1 MTKRLSPPSAHDVAR
16 LAGVSQAAVSRAFT
30 PGKSIAKHTQER
42 VFRAAKS
49 LGYRPNLLA
58 RSLIKGQSGIVGVV
72 MGSPRNPVFMAALDA
87 LSARLSRAGKHIL
100 IFTVQDGSS
109 ADEYVDE
116 LLMYRADALL
126 LMATDLSP
134 KFAEQCREEGIPILS
149 FHRPPPKTKYFASV
163 TANHREGAQQ
173 IATHLLQQGYRRLAF
188 MAGRDDSVT
197 SRERE
202 AGFSAHL
209 ESEGLPAPVREV
221 GHFQR
226 EGALEA
232 ARKLLSRKSR
242 PDAIFCANDYMALAT
257 IEVARYEFGLE
268 IGRQIGVAGFDDV
281 EQASWPSYD
290 LTSYLMPVQAM
301 VEKVVSIVVA
311 DPALKAPAHTTVE
324 GAFKP
329 RGSTQRTRR

>member
-1 MTKRLSPPSAHDVAR
+1 
-16 LAGVSQAAVSRAFT
+16 
-30 PGKSIAKHTQER
+30 
-42 VFRAAKS
+42 
-49 LGYRPNLLA
+49 
-58 RSLIKGQSGIVGVV
+58 
-72 MGSPRNPVFMAALDA
+72 
-87 LSARLSRAGKHIL
+87 
-100 IFTVQDGSS
+100 
-109 ADEYVDE
+109 
-116 LLMYRADALL
+116 
-126 LMATDLSP
+126 
-134 KFAEQCREEGIPILS
+134 
-149 FHRPPPKTKYFASV
+149 
-163 TANHREGAQQ
+163 
-173 IATHLLQQGYRRLAF
+173 